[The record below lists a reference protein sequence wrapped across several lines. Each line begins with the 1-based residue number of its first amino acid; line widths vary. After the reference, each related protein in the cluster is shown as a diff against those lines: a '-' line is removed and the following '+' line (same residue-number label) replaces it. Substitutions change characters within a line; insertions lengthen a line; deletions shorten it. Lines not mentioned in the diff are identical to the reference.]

1 MAIKNCPKCG
11 SDNISYQREQTA
23 TIGASTNKVVIQKA
37 PKKRGCLYWL
47 LCGWFFELCY
57 WMIFGFWKNLFFGK
71 RKKSGLNF
79 HANKSINHTVAIC
92 QNCGHSWKV

>member
-23 TIGASTNKVVIQKA
+23 NIGAETNKVVIQKA
-37 PKKRGCLYWL
+37 PKSSSCLWWL
-47 LCGWFFELCY
+47 LIGLWWKPIYWITIGW
-57 WMIFGFWKNLFFGK
+57 WWNLLFK
-71 RKKSGLNF
+71 RRKTGLNF

-92 QNCGHSWKV
+92 QNCGYTWKK